1 MALFFGEEYK
11 IKSLKKRW
19 YETIRSAKVHK
30 KPKNIKNFEGSLPL
44 CQRCIKQ
51 RSCYSSS
58 IGVLPRHSPFTAFHR
73 CCFEHVLILICIYTL
88 AALCRNLTPIEI
100 DGAKCRVVVDLD
112 ANNIRLLFMS
122 RGIKHTLLGLWKI
135 GNCIILKIHHTT
147 TLFRSTMRFLLKI
160 FWAGGK

>member
-1 MALFFGEEYK
+1 M
-11 IKSLKKRW
+11 
-19 YETIRSAKVHK
+19 HK
-30 KPKNIKNFEGSLPL
+30 KPKNIKNFEGSLSF

-147 TLFRSTMRFLLKI
+147 YYTLQKYYVFAKDIFGLGKISSDIYIVFFRISN
-160 FWAGGK
+160 

>member
-1 MALFFGEEYK
+1 MEK
-11 IKSLKKRW
+11 NIRSKVLKKDDMRLL
-19 YETIRSAKVHK
+19 EMLKCIK
-30 KPKNIKNFEGSLPL
+30 KPKNIKNFEGSVPL

-122 RGIKHTLLGLWKI
+122 RGIKHTLLGL
-135 GNCIILKIHHTT
+135 
-147 TLFRSTMRFLLKI
+147 
-160 FWAGGK
+160 

>member
-1 MALFFGEEYK
+1 MFFGEEYK
-11 IKSLKKRW
+11 IKSLKKKDDMRLL
-19 YETIRSAKVHK
+19 ELLKCIK
-30 KPKNIKNFEGSLPL
+30 KPKNIKNFEGSLSF
-44 CQRCIKQ
+44 CQHCIKQ

-122 RGIKHTLLGLWKI
+122 RGIKHTLLGL
-135 GNCIILKIHHTT
+135 
-147 TLFRSTMRFLLKI
+147 
-160 FWAGGK
+160 